1 MGSPKQVIADQN
13 CIRIVKSVQPA
24 EVIGM
29 IGDPSVRHVIQ
40 EDGWDFPAELEAAK
54 TMIERPEDFISNPLS
69 VILGR
74 PQLAPGQSFHLS
86 SQLDEKKTKT
96 LFQFELFL
104 TSLTGSRSIAD
115 QAMMIADE
123 FYTNATKASKTTDSA
138 GNLSSGANAGLA
150 NTGQVDFFS
159 GTFGGRLVI
168 GCRDPFGKLETST
181 IIERLTSCYQKG
193 VAQSIR
199 HGTGGAGIG
208 TFMVFDACISYYAMV
223 HKNHHSVV
231 CAVLPLSSKRKD
243 AEGLSKNIHLTEF
256 E

>member
-1 MGSPKQVIADQN
+1 MGSPKQVITDQN
-13 CIRIVKSVQPA
+13 CIRIVKGVQPA
-24 EVIGM
+24 EVVGL
-29 IGDPSVRHVIQ
+29 IGDPTVRHVIQ
-40 EDGWDFPAELEAAK
+40 EDGWDFQSELEAAK
-54 TMIERPEDFISNPLS
+54 TMIERPESFISNPLS

-74 PQLAPGQSFHLS
+74 PQLAPGQIFNIS
-86 SQLDEKKTKT
+86 SQADEKKTKT

-123 FYTNATKASKTTDSA
+123 FFTNAAKAMKASKISDSEEK
-138 GNLSSGANAGLA
+138 LSSGATAP
-150 NTGQVDFFS
+150 QIDFFS

-168 GCRDPFGKLETST
+168 GCRDPFGKLEIST

-199 HGTGGAGIG
+199 HGSGGAGIG

-223 HKNHHSVV
+223 HKNRSSVV